1 MSPFKPT
8 RNELKNYTHSGLGT
22 INAYI
27 DLGGK
32 LISRGGKPARR
43 STLHHEVLRPRY
55 EWERKAGQ
63 TQKLVSFLVKPNE
76 KRGQQLKKNEQQ
88 RYIRSGVT
96 PGILNKRG
104 FAWGAKDLTRTVH
117 NEVVWTM
124 GKNAGGRTAFTH
136 KYLPGYAPTNI
147 PDHAY
152 SSLAEVGKDL
162 TEMADG
168 ARSEVVVYMPVVRE
182 HRSLLAYLLNIL
194 PLNKHWIIQAG
205 KNKVNP
211 TDPEPHFYTLT
222 MQNRGDIAAE
232 LVKAASEIEL
242 ENNSSGLVVGLAVTF
257 EQIIIRPAPYN
268 KHKNNHPQGAF
279 WSHLFQPELHPE
291 FVKVWGEFGNFRRR
305 TTRTT

>member
-168 ARSEVVVYMPVVRE
+168 ARSEVVVYMPVWCVSTGRCSRTCSTSS
-182 HRSLLAYLLNIL
+182 RSTSTGLSKLA
-194 PLNKHWIIQAG
+194 KT
-205 KNKVNP
+205 K
-211 TDPEPHFYTLT
+211 
-222 MQNRGDIAAE
+222 
-232 LVKAASEIEL
+232 
-242 ENNSSGLVVGLAVTF
+242 
-257 EQIIIRPAPYN
+257 
-268 KHKNNHPQGAF
+268 
-279 WSHLFQPELHPE
+279 
-291 FVKVWGEFGNFRRR
+291 
-305 TTRTT
+305 